1 MAYLAFSAF
10 GLLAVIAL
18 IYAHTRS
25 HKLLSKDW
33 QTLVTSIEPM
43 HMRGLEMVA
52 LDHLEPK
59 KNQLRLEPDEI
70 WGLVGGK
77 EGLRRMEHNADLM
90 IALAAYVRN
99 WNHDQAII
107 VAERIRQD
115 SIQLKRALRRIRW
128 SAHLRRSQLRVPF
141 YVHQAAA
148 SYYLMTRRLL
158 ALYETSQYMLYPV
171 LAEAL

>member
-1 MAYLAFSAF
+1 MAYLALAIF
-10 GLLAVIAL
+10 GLVAVAAL
-18 IYAHTRS
+18 VYAQSRS
-25 HKLLSKDW
+25 RKYLSADW
-33 QTLVTSIEPM
+33 ETLVTSIEPM

-52 LDHLEPK
+52 LDHLDPQ

-99 WNHDQAII
+99 WNHDQALI
-107 VAERIRQD
+107 VAERIRHD
-115 SIQLKRALRRIRW
+115 SVQLKRCVRSIRW
-128 SAHLRRSQLRVPF
+128 NMHMRKGQLKVPF

-158 ALYETSQYMLYPV
+158 SLYETNQFMLYPV
-171 LAEAL
+171 LAKAL

>member
-1 MAYLAFSAF
+1 MAYLALGGF
-10 GLLAVIAL
+10 GLIAVIAL
-18 IYAHTRS
+18 IYAHSRS

-33 QTLVTSIEPM
+33 QSLVTSIEPM

-52 LDHLEPK
+52 LDHLQPK
-59 KNQLRLEPDEI
+59 KDQLRLEPDEI
-70 WGLVGGK
+70 WGLVGGA
-77 EGLRRMEHNADLM
+77 EGLRRMERNADLM

-99 WNHDQAII
+99 WNYDQAII
-107 VAERIRQD
+107 VSERIRQD
-115 SIQLKRALRRIRW
+115 SILLKRAARRVRW
-128 SAHLRRSQLRVPF
+128 NMHMRRGQIRVPF

-158 ALYETSQYMLYPV
+158 ALYETNQYMLFPV

>member
-1 MAYLAFSAF
+1 MAYLALGVF
-10 GLLAVIAL
+10 GLVAVAAL
-18 IYAHTRS
+18 IYAQTRS
-25 HKLLSKDW
+25 RNLLSKDW
-33 QTLVTSIEPM
+33 QELVASIEPM
-43 HMRGLEMVA
+43 HMRGLELVA
-52 LDHLEPK
+52 LDHLDPK

-99 WNHDQAII
+99 WNNDQAII
-107 VAERIRQD
+107 VAERIRHD
-115 SIQLKRALRRIRW
+115 SIQLKRAIRGIRW
-128 SAHLRRSQLRVPF
+128 NLHMRRGQLRIPF

-158 ALYETSQYMLYPV
+158 SLYESNQYLLYPA

>member
-59 KNQLRLEPDEI
+59 KNQLQLEPDEI

-77 EGLRRMEHNADLM
+77 EGLRRMDHNADLM

-128 SAHLRRSQLRVPF
+128 SAYLRRSQLRVPF

>member
-1 MAYLAFSAF
+1 MAYLALGLF
-10 GLLAVIAL
+10 GLVAVIAL
-18 IYAHTRS
+18 VYAQARS
-25 HKLLSKDW
+25 RKLLSKDW
-33 QTLVTSIEPM
+33 QALVASIEHM

-52 LDHLEPK
+52 LDHLEPQ

-107 VAERIRQD
+107 VAERIRHD
-115 SIQLKRALRRIRW
+115 SVQLKRAVRHIRW
-128 SAHLRRSQLRVPF
+128 NLHLRRGQLRIPF

-148 SYYLMTRRLL
+148 AYYLMTKRLL
-158 ALYETSQYMLYPV
+158 SLYETNQYMLYPV

>member
-1 MAYLAFSAF
+1 MAYVAF
-10 GLLAVIAL
+10 GVFGLVAVVAL
-18 IYAHTRS
+18 IYAQTRS
-25 HKLLSKDW
+25 RKLLSKDW

-59 KNQLRLEPDEI
+59 KNQLRLEPEEI

-77 EGLRRMEHNADLM
+77 EGLRRMEHNADVL

-107 VAERIRQD
+107 VAERIRHD
-115 SIQLKRALRRIRW
+115 SIQLKRSVRRIRW
-128 SAHLRRSQLRVPF
+128 NMHMRRGQLRIPF

-148 SYYLMTRRLL
+148 SYYLMTKRLL
-158 ALYETSQYMLYPV
+158 SLYETNQYLLYPV

>member
-1 MAYLAFSAF
+1 MAYLALGLF
-10 GLLAVIAL
+10 GLVAVVAL
-18 IYAHTRS
+18 VYSQARS
-25 HKLLSKDW
+25 RKLLSKDW

-52 LDHLEPK
+52 LDHLEPQ

-77 EGLRRMEHNADLM
+77 EGLRRMERNADLM

-107 VAERIRQD
+107 VAERIRHD
-115 SIQLKRALRRIRW
+115 SVQLKRAVRHIRW
-128 SAHLRRSQLRVPF
+128 NLHMRRGQLRIPF

-148 SYYLMTRRLL
+148 AYYLMTKRLL
-158 ALYETSQYMLYPV
+158 SLYESNQFMLYPV

>member
-1 MAYLAFSAF
+1 MAYLALGVF
-10 GLLAVIAL
+10 GLVAVAAL
-18 IYAHTRS
+18 IYAQTRS
-25 HKLLSKDW
+25 RNLLSKDW
-33 QTLVTSIEPM
+33 QELVASIEPM
-43 HMRGLEMVA
+43 HMRGLELVA

-99 WNHDQAII
+99 WNNDQAII
-107 VAERIRQD
+107 VAERIRHD
-115 SIQLKRALRRIRW
+115 SIQLKRAIRGIRW
-128 SAHLRRSQLRVPF
+128 NLHMRRGQLRIPF

-158 ALYETSQYMLYPV
+158 SLYESNQYLLYPT

>member
-1 MAYLAFSAF
+1 MAYLAFGAF
-10 GLLAVIAL
+10 GLVAVAAL
-18 IYAHTRS
+18 IYAQTRS
-25 HKLLSKDW
+25 RKLLSKDW

-52 LDHLEPK
+52 LDHLDPK
-59 KNQLRLEPDEI
+59 KNQLRLEPAEI

-99 WNHDQAII
+99 WNYDQSVI
-107 VAERIRQD
+107 VAERIRHD
-115 SIQLKRALRRIRW
+115 SIQLKRAVRRIRW
-128 SAHLRRSQLRVPF
+128 NMHMRRGQVRIPF

-148 SYYLMTRRLL
+148 AYYLMSKRLL
-158 ALYETSQYMLYPV
+158 SLYEANQYLLYPV

>member
-1 MAYLAFSAF
+1 MAYLALGRF
-10 GLLAVIAL
+10 GFVSIVAL
-18 IYAHTRS
+18 IYAHARS
-25 HKLLSKDW
+25 RKLLAKDW
-33 QTLVTSIEPM
+33 QSLVTSIEPM

-52 LDHLEPK
+52 LDHLEPQ

-107 VAERIRQD
+107 LPERIRHD
-115 SIQLKRALRRIRW
+115 S
-128 SAHLRRSQLRVPF
+128 
-141 YVHQAAA
+141 
-148 SYYLMTRRLL
+148 
-158 ALYETSQYMLYPV
+158 
-171 LAEAL
+171 

>member
-18 IYAHTRS
+18 VYAHTRS
-25 HKLLSKDW
+25 RKLLSKDW

-115 SIQLKRALRRIRW
+115 SIQLKRALRHIRW
-128 SAHLRRSQLRVPF
+128 SAYIRRGQIRVPF

>member
-1 MAYLAFSAF
+1 MAYLALGVF
-10 GLLAVIAL
+10 GLVAVAAL
-18 IYAHTRS
+18 IYAQVRS
-25 HKLLSKDW
+25 RKLLSMDW

-52 LDHLEPK
+52 LDHLQPE

-90 IALAAYVRN
+90 IALAVYVRN
-99 WNHDQAII
+99 WNHDQAIV
-107 VAERIRQD
+107 VAERIRHD
-115 SIQLKRALRRIRW
+115 SIQLKRAVRRVRW
-128 SAHLRRSQLRVPF
+128 NMHMRRGQLRIPF

-148 SYYLMTRRLL
+148 SYYLMSRRLL
-158 ALYETSQYMLYPV
+158 SLYETNQYVLYPV

>member
-1 MAYLAFSAF
+1 MAYIALGVF
-10 GLLAVIAL
+10 GLVAVVAL

-25 HKLLSKDW
+25 RKLLSKDW
-33 QTLVTSIEPM
+33 QKLVTTIEPM
-43 HMRGLEMVA
+43 HMRGLEMVS

-59 KNQLRLEPDEI
+59 KNQLRLEPEEI

-90 IALAAYVRN
+90 IALVAYVRN
-99 WNHDQAII
+99 WNHDQAVI
-107 VAERIRQD
+107 VAERIRHD
-115 SIQLKRALRRIRW
+115 SVQLKQAVRRIRW
-128 SAHLRRSQLRVPF
+128 NMHMRRGQLRIPF

-158 ALYETSQYMLYPV
+158 SLYETNQYLLSPV

>member
-1 MAYLAFSAF
+1 MAYIAFSAF

-18 IYAHTRS
+18 VYAQLRS
-25 HKLLSKDW
+25 RKLLSKDW
-33 QTLVTSIEPM
+33 QDLVTSIEPM

-52 LDHLEPK
+52 LDHLEPQ
-59 KNQLRLEPDEI
+59 KNQLQLEPDEI
-70 WGLVGGK
+70 WGLVGGS

-115 SIQLKRALRRIRW
+115 SIQLKRAVRKIRW
-128 SAHLRRSQLRVPF
+128 SAHLRRGRLRVPF

-148 SYYLMTRRLL
+148 SYYLMTKRLL
-158 ALYETSQYMLYPV
+158 SLYETSQYLLYPV

>member
-59 KNQLRLEPDEI
+59 KNQLQLEPDEI

-128 SAHLRRSQLRVPF
+128 SAYLRRSQLRVPF

>member
-1 MAYLAFSAF
+1 MAYIALGVF
-10 GLLAVIAL
+10 GLVAVAAL
-18 IYAHTRS
+18 VYAHARS

-33 QTLVTSIEPM
+33 QELVTSIEPM

-107 VAERIRQD
+107 VAERIRHD
-115 SIQLKRALRRIRW
+115 SIQLKRAARRIRW
-128 SAHLRRSQLRVPF
+128 NMHMRRGQLHIPF

-158 ALYETSQYMLYPV
+158 SLYETNQYVLYPV

>member
-1 MAYLAFSAF
+1 MAYLALGVF
-10 GLLAVIAL
+10 GLVAVVAL
-18 IYAHTRS
+18 IYAQMRS
-25 HKLLSKDW
+25 RKLLSLDW

-43 HMRGLEMVA
+43 HMRGLEIVA
-52 LDHLEPK
+52 LDHLEPQ

-70 WGLVGGK
+70 WGLVGGT

-99 WNHDQAII
+99 WNHDQSVI
-107 VAERIRQD
+107 VAERIRHD
-115 SIQLKRALRRIRW
+115 SIQLKRAVRRIRW
-128 SAHLRRSQLRVPF
+128 SQHMRRGQLRIPF

-148 SYYLMTRRLL
+148 AYYLMTKRLL
-158 ALYETSQYMLYPV
+158 SLYEANQYLLYPA

>member
-99 WNHDQAII
+99 WNHDQAVI

-115 SIQLKRALRRIRW
+115 SIQLKRALRHIRW
-128 SAHLRRSQLRVPF
+128 SAYIRRGQIRVPF

>member
-1 MAYLAFSAF
+1 MAYFAF
-10 GLLAVIAL
+10 GVFGLVATVAL
-18 IYAHTRS
+18 IYAHVRS
-25 HKLLSKDW
+25 RKLLSKDW
-33 QTLVTSIEPM
+33 QELVTSIEPM

-52 LDHLEPK
+52 LDHLDPQ
-59 KNQLRLEPDEI
+59 KNQLRLEPEEL

-107 VAERIRQD
+107 VAERIRHD
-115 SIQLKRALRRIRW
+115 SVQLKRAVRHIRW
-128 SAHLRRSQLRVPF
+128 NLYMRRGQLRIPF

-148 SYYLMTRRLL
+148 AYYLMTKRLL
-158 ALYETSQYMLYPV
+158 SLYEANQYLLYPV

>member
-1 MAYLAFSAF
+1 MAYIAF
-10 GLLAVIAL
+10 GLFGLVAVVAL
-18 IYAHTRS
+18 VYAQTRS
-25 HKLLSKDW
+25 RKLLSKDW
-33 QTLVTSIEPM
+33 QELVTSIEPM

-59 KNQLRLEPDEI
+59 KNQLRLEPEEI

-107 VAERIRQD
+107 VSERIRHD
-115 SIQLKRALRRIRW
+115 SIQLKRAVRRIRW
-128 SAHLRRSQLRVPF
+128 NMHMRRGQLRIPF

-158 ALYETSQYMLYPV
+158 SLYETNQYVLYPV
-171 LAEAL
+171 LSGAL

>member
-1 MAYLAFSAF
+1 MAYLALSVF
-10 GLLAVIAL
+10 GLVAIVAL

-25 HKLLSKDW
+25 RNLLSKDW
-33 QTLVTSIEPM
+33 QTLVASIEPM
-43 HMRGLEMVA
+43 HMRGLELVA
-52 LDHLEPK
+52 LDHLEPQ
-59 KNQLRLEPDEI
+59 KNQLRLEPEEI

-107 VAERIRQD
+107 VAERIRHD

-128 SAHLRRSQLRVPF
+128 SAHLRRSQIRVPF

-148 SYYLMTRRLL
+148 AYYLMTKRLL
-158 ALYETSQYMLYPV
+158 TLYETSQYMLY
-171 LAEAL
+171 

>member
-1 MAYLAFSAF
+1 MAYLAFSVF
-10 GLLAVIAL
+10 GLVAIVAFV
-18 IYAHTRS
+18 YAHTRS
-25 HKLLSKDW
+25 RKLLSKDW

-115 SIQLKRALRRIRW
+115 SIQLKRALWRIRW
-128 SAHLRRSQLRVPF
+128 GAYLRHGQIRVPF

-148 SYYLMTRRLL
+148 AYYLMTRRLL
-158 ALYETSQYMLYPV
+158 ALYETSQYMLYPA

>member
-1 MAYLAFSAF
+1 MAYIALGLF
-10 GLLAVIAL
+10 GLVAAVAL
-18 IYAHTRS
+18 VYAHIRS
-25 HKLLSKDW
+25 RKLLSKDW
-33 QTLVTSIEPM
+33 QELVTSIEPM

-99 WNHDQAII
+99 WNHDQSII
-107 VAERIRQD
+107 VAERIRHD
-115 SIQLKRALRRIRW
+115 SIQLKRAARRIRW
-128 SAHLRRSQLRVPF
+128 SLHMRRGHLRIPF

-158 ALYETSQYMLYPV
+158 SLYETNQYVLYPA
-171 LAEAL
+171 LAGAL